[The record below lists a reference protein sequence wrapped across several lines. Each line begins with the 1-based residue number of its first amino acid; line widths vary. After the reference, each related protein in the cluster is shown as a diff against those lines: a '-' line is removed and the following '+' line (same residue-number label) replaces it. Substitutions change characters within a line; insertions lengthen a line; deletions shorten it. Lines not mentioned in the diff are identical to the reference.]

1 MDLNAKQ
8 VIFMSRQV
16 LIRPLVT
23 EKLSAQ
29 MEEGHYA
36 FIVNSKANKIEIKQA
51 VRERFPA
58 VKIKEVRTMNVRGKH
73 RRQMTRQGV
82 RLGRTASYKK
92 AIVTLMP
99 GSEQIDFF
107 EGI

>member
-1 MDLNAKQ
+1 MGVNEKER
-8 VIFMSRQV
+8 IIMSRQV

-29 MEEGHYA
+29 MEQGHYA
-36 FIVNSKANKIEIKQA
+36 FIVDSKANKIEIKQA

-58 VKIKEVRTMNVRGKH
+58 VKIKEVRTINVRGKH

-107 EGI
+107 ESV